1 MEHLQ
6 HISAWFPSSP
16 AIAGVRLLPL
26 TLGHW
31 RLLEAMGLPFTGRT
45 ERAPSVDDVRA
56 ALLVCSIGWRRA
68 YRLVRHPTLFAI
80 YASIKCRRATVQDAI
95 ALQAYFSESWF
106 KPERFVEDTDG
117 ASAKSA
123 AYAPC
128 CGAAIRVAM
137 AAERAGVKR
146 LARRL
151 TPCIWDVTIAE
162 ALWIISCSEELSGAE
177 LESAEDVVKLPISNI
192 Q

>member
-16 AIAGVRLLPL
+16 AIAGVRLHPL

-31 RLLEAMGLPFTGRT
+31 RLLEAMGLPFAGRT

-68 YRLVRHPTLFAI
+68 YKLVRHPTLFAVI
-80 YASIKCRRATVQDAI
+80 ASVKCRRATVADAI

-106 KPERFVEDTDG
+106 KPERFVEDNG
-117 ASAKSA
+117 NAAKSA

-151 TPCIWDVTIAE
+151 TPSIWDTTIAE

-177 LESAEDVVKLPISNI
+177 LESAEEIETRDDGR
-192 Q
+192 